1 MKLYFK
7 KYICEWVERVRSG
20 FKKAKASSSTGQFG
34 YYFSLDKVMWSNW
47 VNVIY
52 QYIDF
57 YKKFFSQDIHGLF

>member
-57 YKKFFSQDIHGLF
+57 